1 MTEHESFF
9 QLYRLTDREFEL
21 ISHLVYDTVGI
32 HLPPEKKILVESRLQ
47 QLLKQE
53 GVQSFD
59 ELYQRIVRDADGTL
73 LSDLINRLTTN
84 HTYFM
89 RESAHYDFMVQRL
102 FPQWKSMIHRD
113 IRIWS
118 AGCSSGEEIYTV
130 AILIREHFSPFIPD
144 EWGLLGTDISL
155 RVLHQAQQAIYPTDR
170 VENLDPSLIQRYFI
184 PVNDTT
190 YQVRPEI
197 RDMVLFKRFNLMNET
212 YPFKGKFDLIW
223 CRNVLIYFDQT
234 HKDFIISHL
243 VDVLKPGGFLFLG
256 HSETIEREK
265 YRLRFIQ
272 PAIYQKEAI

>member
-1 MTEHESFF
+1 MTENESFF
-9 QLYRLTDREFEL
+9 QIYRLSDRDFEL

-32 HLPPEKKILVESRLQ
+32 YLPPEKKILVESRLQ

-53 GVQSFD
+53 NIQSFD
-59 ELYQRIVRDADGTL
+59 ELYQRIVRDPNSPL

-89 RESAHYDFMVQRL
+89 RESAHYDYMVQVL
-102 FPQWKSMIHRD
+102 FPQWKTMKQRD

-118 AGCSSGEEIYTV
+118 AGCSSGEEIYTI

-155 RVLHQAQQAIYPTDR
+155 RVLTQAEEGKYLADR
-170 VENLDPSLIQRYFI
+170 LENLDPSLIQRYFI
-184 PVNDTT
+184 PIDDTS
-190 YQVRPEI
+190 YQLLPEI
-197 RDMVLFKRFNLMNET
+197 RSMVLFKRFNLMNET
-212 YPFKGKFDLIW
+212 YPFKGKFDIIW
-223 CRNVLIYFDQT
+223 CRNVLIYFDQA

-243 VDVLKPGGFLFLG
+243 VNVLKPGGYLFVG

-265 YRLRFIQ
+265 YQLTFIQ
-272 PAIYQKEAI
+272 PAIYQKEAL